1 MVEAFSFGRVAERT
15 SSRLRRTTKT
25 QKLEFRYTPLL
36 GKNDPL
42 KFKVALYENI
52 RDVF

>member
-1 MVEAFSFGRVAERT
+1 MRIM
-15 SSRLRRTTKT
+15 RTTKT

-42 KFKVALYENI
+42 KFTVALYENI
-52 RDVF
+52 KDVF